1 MDVHGE
7 VYSAAYS
14 FKVISAASSR
24 GVPRKPQETKN
35 HPPPLA
41 IPSTQDYYLAE
52 KLATEIP
59 LSLKDSLS
67 IDYPNGVLQRD
78 VH

>member
-1 MDVHGE
+1 MDGE
-7 VYSAAYS
+7 GLS
-14 FKVISAASSR
+14 
-24 GVPRKPQETKN
+24 G
-35 HPPPLA
+35 A

-67 IDYPNGVLQRD
+67 IDFQNGVLQRD